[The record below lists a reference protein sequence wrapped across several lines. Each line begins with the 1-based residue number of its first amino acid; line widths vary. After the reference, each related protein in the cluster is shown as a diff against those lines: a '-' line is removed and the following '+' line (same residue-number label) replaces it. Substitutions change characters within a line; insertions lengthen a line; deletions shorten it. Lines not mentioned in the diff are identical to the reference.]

1 MEMSSLRMFDVI
13 AMMGVW
19 SNCRMR
25 WQADTPSKFGM
36 MMSIRTRS
44 YFDPAFILFTASSP
58 SN

>member
-1 MEMSSLRMFDVI
+1 
-13 AMMGVW
+13 
-19 SNCRMR
+19 
-25 WQADTPSKFGM
+25 M